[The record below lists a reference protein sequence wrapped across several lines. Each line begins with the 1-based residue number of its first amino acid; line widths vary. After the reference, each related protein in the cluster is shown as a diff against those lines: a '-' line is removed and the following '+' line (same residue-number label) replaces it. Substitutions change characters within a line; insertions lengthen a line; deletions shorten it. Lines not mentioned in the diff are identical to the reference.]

1 MKRIRRLAQKFGL
14 GRSICVLLLFAL
26 IGLRIW
32 DPLPLEE
39 LRLRT
44 FDTYQKVAPRPL
56 MPSSPA
62 VILDI
67 DEQSLSAFGQWPW
80 PRTLIADLVTRL
92 TKLGAAAIAFD
103 IIFAEP
109 DRLSPNL
116 VAGSLPNLDD
126 ETREK
131 LRGLPN
137 NDQVLADAMRQS
149 RVVVGQSVVHIPDP
163 QTQ

>member
-1 MKRIRRLAQKFGL
+1 MKRIRRLARKFGL

-32 DPLPLEE
+32 DPPPMEE

-44 FDTYQKVAPRPL
+44 FDTYQKLEPRPL
-56 MPSSPA
+56 MASSPV

-80 PRTLIADLVTRL
+80 PRTLVADLVTRL
-92 TKLGAAAIAFD
+92 TKLGAAAVAFD

-116 VAGSLPNLDD
+116 VAGSFPDLDD

-131 LRGLPN
+131 LRRLPS
-137 NDQVLADAMRQS
+137 NDQVFAETDTELRS
-149 RVVVGQSVVHIPDP
+149 HVL
-163 QTQ
+163 